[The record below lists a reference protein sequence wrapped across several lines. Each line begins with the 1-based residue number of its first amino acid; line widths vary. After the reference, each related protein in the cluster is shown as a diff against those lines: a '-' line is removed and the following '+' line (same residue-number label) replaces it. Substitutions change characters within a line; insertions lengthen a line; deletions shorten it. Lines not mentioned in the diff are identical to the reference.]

1 MKTYRIPRPS
11 ILVMPLVAA
20 LALAGCDAANEDL
33 GEPDE
38 GLTPAEEPATT
49 PDEPAAAGEA
59 VSVQLDDFSIEMPRT
74 LPAGPTTFRVTNV
87 GAVEH
92 NFEVEGQGIEEE
104 FDEDLE
110 PGESRTLEVDLEA
123 GEYSVYC
130 PVGDHEDRGM
140 TLTLTVEDRGGATG
154 DGETGGTTGR

>member
-1 MKTYRIPRPS
+1 MYPRRIPFRS
-11 ILVMPLVAA
+11 MFALPLAAA
-20 LALAGCDAANEDL
+20 LAVAGCDAVDDDL

-38 GLTPAEEPATT
+38 GVTPAEEPATT

-104 FDEDLE
+104 FDENLE
-110 PGESRTLEVDLEA
+110 PGESRTMEVDLEA
-123 GEYSVYC
+123 GEYRVYC

-140 TLTLTVEDRGGATG
+140 TLMLTVEDRGGANG
-154 DGETGGTTGR
+154 GETGGTTGR